1 MVRPMR
7 ELDDWFVR
15 EILVHEDALMRYLR
29 RCWPH
34 REELHDLRQE
44 VYCRVYEAAGK
55 ALPASPKSFLFAAI
69 RHLMADRLRRGR
81 VVSIETVGDLEAMH
95 VLVDEVSPERVC
107 GGRQVLHRLADAFDR
122 LPRRCR
128 QVVWLRRV
136 GDLSQR
142 EVAQRMGI
150 SEKTVEKHLAKGML
164 LLASHFYGDGG
175 GDGDGQ
181 AARTGRA
188 PGARHG
194 RRHAD

>member
-29 RCWPH
+29 RCWP
-34 REELHDLRQE
+34 RRDELHDLRQE

-55 ALPASPKSFLFAAI
+55 ALPASPKSFLFAAT

-81 VVSIETVGDLEAMH
+81 VVSIETVGDLEAMN
-95 VLVDEVSPERVC
+95 VLVDEFSPERVF
-107 GGRQVLHRLADAFDR
+107 GGRQVLHRLAQAFDH

-128 QVVWLRRV
+128 EVVWLRRV
-136 GDLSQR
+136 GDLPQR

-150 SEKTVEKHLAKGML
+150 SEKTVEKHLAKGMY
-164 LLASHFYGDGG
+164 LLAAHFYGE
-175 GDGDGQ
+175 DGQ
-181 AARTGRA
+181 ASPAERA
-188 PGARHG
+188 PGERRG